1 MLVKLSDPEL
11 GAWLNFLRAHHEVTS
26 KLGDELEREHGMSL
40 PYYEV
45 LLYLG
50 QAPDCRLRMTALA
63 RSVLLSPSGLTRLV
77 DRLVRDGMVERV
89 PCETDAR
96 SMYAVLTAAGH
107 DRLRAAAR
115 THLRG
120 IHEHFLSR
128 LTGEQLEALRCSLQ
142 SVLECRS

>member
-1 MLVKLSDPEL
+1 MLAKLNQADLE
-11 GAWLNFLRAHHEVTS
+11 AWLSFLRAHHVVTG
-26 KLGDELEREHGMSL
+26 KLSAELERAHGMSL

-45 LLYLG
+45 LLYLAE
-50 QAPDCRLRMTALA
+50 APDRRLRMTDLA

-77 DRLVRDGMVERV
+77 DRLERDGLVERV

-96 SMYAVLTAAGH
+96 SMYAVLTEAGH
-107 DRLRAAAR
+107 QRFRDAAR

-128 LTGEQLEALRCSLQ
+128 LDDRQRDTLRCSLEQ
-142 SVLECRS
+142 LLA